1 MKEVTRAKTTN
12 PQFHT
17 QIIPIEDPYRC
28 LCWTPF
34 QNLQYEQKLAVS
46 VGVGPTY
53 KVLHAKTS
61 SI

>member
-1 MKEVTRAKTTN
+1 MKEATRAKTTN

-17 QIIPIEDPYRC
+17 QIIPIEDPYRY

-34 QNLQYEQKLAVS
+34 QNLQYEQKLAV
-46 VGVGPTY
+46 GPTY